1 MLWKILLQ
9 ILKILLLL
17 NGNLRPKPSA
27 EGFGFWPNA
36 SASAEGKNS
45 AFGRPLPLGS
55 QAQDMHNTAE
65 LRNFAF
71 FLFQTLNFW
80 KILPLSKLSIRLDF
94 QAP

>member
-45 AFGRPLPLGS
+45 AFGR
-55 QAQDMHNTAE
+55 
-65 LRNFAF
+65 
-71 FLFQTLNFW
+71 
-80 KILPLSKLSIRLDF
+80 
-94 QAP
+94 